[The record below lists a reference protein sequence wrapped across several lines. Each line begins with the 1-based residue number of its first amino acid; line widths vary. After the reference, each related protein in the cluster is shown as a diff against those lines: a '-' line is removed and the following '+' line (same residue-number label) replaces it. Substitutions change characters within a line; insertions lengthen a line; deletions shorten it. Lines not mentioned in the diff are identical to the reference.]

1 MQTRHQVVWRIDV
14 YAENTKD
21 AAKQAW
27 EAMRSLNSTAN
38 YFEVFDQD
46 GVQTNVDLS
55 EDFAEEDA
63 YVLAMAERHG
73 Y

>member
-1 MQTRHQVVWRIDV
+1 
-14 YAENTKD
+14 
-21 AAKQAW
+21 
-27 EAMRSLNSTAN
+27 MRSLNSTAN

-63 YVLAMAERHG
+63 HVLAMAERHG